1 MPTKTS
7 RRSSP
12 ITAAVADP
20 ELTPWQAALT
30 RAGVAPLQD
39 IAADEFSVADYLAFR
54 NLESEGTAQREIREA
69 LEAGTLVEVGK
80 RRLRTGRVGT
90 AYKVART

>member
-30 RAGVAPLQD
+30 RAGVAPVPD
-39 IAADEFSVADYLAFR
+39 IEPDEFSVKEYQQFR
-54 NLESEGTAQREIREA
+54 HLRTEGSAARELRAGGFTARHP
-69 LEAGTLVEVGK
+69 V
-80 RRLRTGRVGT
+80 RLRTGRVGT
-90 AYKVART
+90 AYRVARVSGA